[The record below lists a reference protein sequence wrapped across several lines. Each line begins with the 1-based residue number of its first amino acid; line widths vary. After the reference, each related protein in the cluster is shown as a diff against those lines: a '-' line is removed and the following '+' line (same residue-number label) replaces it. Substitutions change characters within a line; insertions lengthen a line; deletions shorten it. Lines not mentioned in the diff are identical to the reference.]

1 MEIVCVAHSVQPFAS
16 SGYSCQTVEVSDVF
30 ESKPGD
36 TSSSN
41 RNRHV
46 RVRALIN
53 ELPLDQFM
61 QDSLN
66 FRSTVGIEVTGEF
79 IVRLGTMLS
88 LIHISEPTRLL

>member
-16 SGYSCQTVEVSDVF
+16 SGYSCQTVDVSDVF
-30 ESKPGD
+30 ESKPGN

-53 ELPLDQFM
+53 ELPLDQLT
-61 QDSLN
+61 QDSLH
-66 FRSTVGIEVTGEF
+66 FRSTVGIEVNGEYL
-79 IVRLGTMLS
+79 VRLGAMFF
-88 LIHISEPTRLL
+88 